1 MNDHPDSLDRLI
13 ANLPKDIA
21 PPANVWPRI
30 ASRLSLRP
38 RYATPVTLAAAIA
51 VAAAGVASL
60 FTWAVLQGP
69 SVPRV
74 IQTVAATSAFE
85 EPRDPKYLLARNTVE
100 KTFRERLALLE
111 PATRAKIES
120 SLAVIQRAH
129 EDIRKALAADPQSA
143 VLEQLWA
150 STLHDEIDL
159 YDRVVQATQPTMT
172 RI

>member
-1 MNDHPDSLDRLI
+1 MNDRPDSLHRLI
-13 ANLPKDIA
+13 ANLPKDIV
-21 PPANVWPRI
+21 PPANLWPRV
-30 ASRLSLRP
+30 AARLSRKP
-38 RYATPVTLAAAIA
+38 RYVPPMALAAAIA
-51 VAAAGVASL
+51 MAAAGLASL

-74 IQTVAATSAFE
+74 IQTVAATSSFE
-85 EPRDPKYLLARNTVE
+85 EPKDPKYLLARDTVE
-100 KTFRERLALLE
+100 KTFRERLELLE

-143 VLEQLWA
+143 VLEQLWE
-150 STLHDEIDL
+150 STWHDEFDL